1 MSVTLTITKSRIAIL
16 TLARV
21 EKHNAFDDVLIN
33 EMIRCIEHAST
44 LDVRALVLKSEGKHF
59 SAGADLNWMK
69 SMKDNSFEDN
79 VADSMELA
87 RLMQV
92 LYECPLPTVCL
103 VQGAAFGGALG
114 LIACCDIALA
124 DKSAKFCLSEVKL
137 GLIPAVIS
145 PYVINA
151 MGERNARRYFLT
163 AEVFN
168 AEQAQTLGLIHELS
182 DDLDASAEQLL
193 SKLADNGPQAVKAA
207 KRLIAEVAHQ
217 PIDDS
222 LRQLTAER
230 IAAIRV
236 SDEGQIGLTAFFEK
250 QAPAWQQQG

>member
-124 DKSAKFCLSEVKL
+124 DSSAKFCLSEVKL